1 MRDPVRMRK
10 PILYSQMKAYNIT
23 KYKLIAK
30 LSSVGRISEGG
41 GVKMEAP
48 KAPRWGRGLCPLPI
62 KILHF
67 LHQNHT
73 FLMHSDTL
81 LK

>member
-30 LSSVGRISEGG
+30 LSSVGRISEWG
-41 GVKMEAP
+41 GVKME
-48 KAPRWGRGLCPLPI
+48 APRWGRGLCPLPI
-62 KILHF
+62 KIWHF
-67 LHQNHT
+67 FASKSHVFDAL
-73 FLMHSDTL
+73 
-81 LK
+81 

>member
-1 MRDPVRMRK
+1 VPTTAAIK
-10 PILYSQMKAYNIT
+10 S
-23 KYKLIAK
+23 
-30 LSSVGRISEGG
+30 SSVGRISEWR
-41 GVKMEAP
+41 GVKIEAP
-48 KAPRWGRGLCPLPI
+48 KGWDVGRGCPLPHWGGVWGGGCAPSQ
-62 KILHF
+62 KNLAF